1 MTHRMSSQKNKNL
14 EMEKFNSKHSKWRE
28 KNIASLQKNQQKYNQ
43 RVWIFGKEVVSK
55 DIGDKESPKTSLN

>member
-1 MTHRMSSQKNKNL
+1 MTHRMSSQINKNL
-14 EMEKFNSKHSKWRE
+14 EMDEYSSKYSKWRD

-43 RVWIFGKEVVSK
+43 RVWIFGTEVESK